1 MRMQLE
7 EWFEER
13 RWKPVPEQ
21 AKVLSGIVKEQGI
34 RLGVVLPCCD
44 DAATLGKHLLALKHG
59 WPGGTSPWCEISV
72 VDLGSLDSSI
82 EIARSQDARILQG
95 PERIIPGELPLEGVA
110 LARAVEQLGCEIVL
124 VAPAGLRRIDWEQFS
139 GLVLSL
145 LEHPQ
150 AVVAIGYEAEPST
163 LSSLAIR
170 PLLCALEEDLSLLI
184 DPACPALAVRCAGLK
199 QISLAGTVGYEPALL
214 LRVLKRFGLE
224 GIAQAPIG
232 KLFWAEGERR
242 FEEGVSFRS
251 ILALLE
257 ASKHSN
263 PNHET
268 REFGHLFS
276 TIEIAKDSSVV
287 SRNSLQLFP
296 WLGCAETMPSNRL
309 DFSD

>member
-1 MRMQLE
+1 MQLE
-7 EWFEER
+7 EWFENR
-13 RWKPVPEQ
+13 CWKQVPEQ
-21 AKVLSGIVKEQGI
+21 AKRLSHVVKKTGI

-59 WPGGTSPWCEISV
+59 WPGGASPWCEISV

-95 PERIIPGELPLEGVA
+95 PERIIPGELPLEGIA

-124 VAPAGLRRIDWEQFS
+124 VAPAGLRRIDWELFS

-150 AVVAIGYEAEPST
+150 AVVSIGYESEPSP

-184 DPACPALAVRCAGLK
+184 DPACPALAVRCAGVK
-199 QISLAGTVGYEPALL
+199 QVALAGTTGYEPALL
-214 LRVLKRFGLE
+214 LNVQKTFGLE
-224 GIAQAPIG
+224 GIVQAPIG
-232 KLFWAEGERR
+232 KLYWSEGERR
-242 FEEGVSFRS
+242 FQEGVSFRS

-257 ASKHSN
+257 ASKRNNASRDQ
-263 PNHET
+263 

-276 TIEIAKDSSVV
+276 TIESAQSGLMRSKI
-287 SRNSLQLFP
+287 SLQAFS
-296 WLGCAETMPSNRL
+296 WLGPVDSKFPDRADL
-309 DFSD
+309 AD